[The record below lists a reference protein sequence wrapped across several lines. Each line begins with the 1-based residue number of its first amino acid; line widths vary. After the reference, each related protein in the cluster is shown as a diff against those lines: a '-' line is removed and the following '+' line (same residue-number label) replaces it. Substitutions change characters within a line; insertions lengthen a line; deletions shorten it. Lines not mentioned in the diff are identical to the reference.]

1 MDEKLKPCPF
11 CGSVTAPTLMD
22 KKDASWDY
30 CDDEHEILCPEFVVC
45 CAVRK
50 GGCGTSTGFVQ
61 EDEKEYAVELWNRR
75 ADSGM
80 RKTNVFYEQFR
91 EKAEF
96 IKQEIE
102 SLEKEIKY
110 APAEILPEL
119 KERIK
124 LLRIMR
130 HQYLEYADKY
140 QKEYKNG

>member
-1 MDEKLKPCPF
+1 MLHGIIAMTNMK
-11 CGSVTAPTLMD
+11 
-22 KKDASWDY
+22 
-30 CDDEHEILCPEFVVC
+30 ILCPEFVVC

-140 QKEYKNG
+140 QKEYKNGYRIKTMSVLRWQSIYSYII